1 MRELV
6 RPQRIDFDKE
16 TLSDTYGKLIVEP
29 LERGYGITLGN
40 AFRRVLLS
48 SIPGVAVT
56 SVRIEGVSHEFS
68 TIPGVKED
76 VLEIIQNLKQIRG
89 KIFGEEEEKKVRIDV
104 KGPLDLRASYFQND
118 KEIEIVNPDLHIA
131 TLDNEK
137 THLIMEVTLAKG
149 RGYVEANE
157 NKKPDQPLGTIP
169 IDSIFTPIKKVNYEV
184 KPVQIG
190 KRESYDCLI
199 LEIFTDGTITPEE
212 ALKEAAEILGEYLRL
227 FITKE
232 TLRGKIK
239 EEEFLEHGIEEIG
252 LNSLPLNALRSSGIR
267 KIKDLLKKR
276 ARELLEIE
284 NFGEKSLERI
294 KEKLAEYNLSLAEEV
309 KNETQKKREKA
320 GTR

>member
-232 TLRGKIK
+232 TLRGKVK

>member
-56 SVRIEGVSHEFS
+56 SVRIEGISHEFS

-89 KIFGEEEEKKVRIDV
+89 KIFGEEEKKVRIDV

-252 LNSLPLNALRSSGIR
+252 LNNLPLNALRSSGIR